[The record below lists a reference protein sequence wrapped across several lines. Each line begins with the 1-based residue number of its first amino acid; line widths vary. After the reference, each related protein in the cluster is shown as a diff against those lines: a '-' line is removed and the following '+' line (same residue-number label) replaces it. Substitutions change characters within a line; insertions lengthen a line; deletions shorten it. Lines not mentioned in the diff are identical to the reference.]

1 MTTIDLPDGDRLIL
15 HGLTAPEAER
25 GAIVRLHST
34 GRRRWI
40 AHPPEGAGQ
49 DAFVAMR
56 VEGGQVLADSFQGL
70 NLRLDLKTGA
80 VLGGAF
86 VK

>member
-1 MTTIDLPDGDRLIL
+1 MTRILLSDGDRLVL
-15 HGLTAPEAER
+15 HGLNAPEGER
-25 GAIVRLHST
+25 GTIVRLRES

-40 AHPPEGAGQ
+40 ARPPVGQAQ

-56 VEGGQVLADSFQGL
+56 LEDGALLADSFQGL
-70 NLRLDLKTGA
+70 RYRLDLKTGA
-80 VLGGAF
+80 VTASAF

>member
-1 MTTIDLPDGDRLIL
+1 MSQIALPGGDRLIL
-15 HGLTAPEAER
+15 HDLSAPPAER

-40 AHPPEGAGQ
+40 AHPSKGEGQ

-56 VEGGQVLADSFQGL
+56 LEDGVVLADSFQGL
-70 NLRLDLKTGA
+70 SFRIDLKTGA
-80 VLGGAF
+80 VSAGVFL
-86 VK
+86 K

>member
-1 MTTIDLPDGDRLIL
+1 MTQIELTDGDRLIL
-15 HGLTAPEAER
+15 HGLSAPETER

-40 AHPPEGAGQ
+40 AHPPRGEGQ

-56 VEGGQVLADSFQGL
+56 LEDGALHADSFQGL
-70 NLRLDLKTGA
+70 SFRIDLKTGVVSA
-80 VLGGAF
+80 GAF
-86 VK
+86 LK